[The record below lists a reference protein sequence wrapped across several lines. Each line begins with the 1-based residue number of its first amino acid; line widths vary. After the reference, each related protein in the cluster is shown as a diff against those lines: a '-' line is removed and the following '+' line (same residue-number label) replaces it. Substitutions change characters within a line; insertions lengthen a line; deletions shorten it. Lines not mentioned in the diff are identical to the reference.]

1 MPWIL
6 LFLPLIV
13 AAVNQLVLRK
23 SAGSCRLVS
32 TASAVA
38 TLVISFLLLG
48 KNRHRFAFDWA
59 TIGDFN
65 LEIGIQL
72 DRLSTGMMIVV
83 TGIGVLVHIFS
94 LAYMKDD
101 EAKARYF
108 TGLSLFMFSMT
119 GIVLANNFIMTF
131 IFWELVGLSSYLLI
145 GHWYQKDSAAD
156 AAKKAF
162 LCNRVGDFGFM
173 IGILMLWGITG
184 TLAFDGMER
193 RGTFQAANAPIF
205 TATLS
210 AAVLCIF
217 CGAVGKSAQLPLHV
231 WLPDAM
237 EGPTPVSALIHAA
250 TMVAAGVYML
260 FRVQLSLGFEV
271 FDRLPASTVIAW
283 TGGITAL
290 VAALMATQQDDI
302 KRVLAYSTLSQL
314 GYMVMAVGLVAGE
327 AGMFHLFTHA
337 WFKALL
343 FLGSGAVIYACHHE
357 QDIWKMGG
365 LLKKMPITGIT
376 FAHRHSP
383 HSSPCPVTSGFFSKE
398 EILEAAHEKQPILF
412 WIAAFVA
419 VLTPFYMTRLFV
431 VAFLGKPRSDNADH
445 AHEVGPLMFVPL
457 VILAVLALVAGLPFV
472 ARHSLPPTAPRRSSS
487 STSDFAHPGSPSS
500 RSSLG
505 VGRRL
510 RPLQR
515 QGQGP
520 ALHPAAPQNRFYID
534 GFYDNFL
541 VRYFQDAFAAIVHFF
556 DEFLINGL
564 LVGGLSRGAA
574 SFGNLFRKVQSG
586 NLQGYAFAFGLGV
599 ILVIYFTVFSN
610 WTAKFI
616 PPESSSKLSHARPP
630 RLPPDPRL
638 HRDPARR
645 ARPAH
650 RHRRVRGQSRARP
663 LRRVLLEMLLLVL
676 LRCRF
681 LKNPRS
687 TSPSVSPMA

>member
-1 MPWIL
+1 MNPAWIL
-6 LFLPLIV
+6 LFLPFAV
-13 AAVNQLVLRK
+13 AAACQLVLRK
-23 SAGSCRLVS
+23 SALVPLVS
-32 TASAVA
+32 TASAAA

-48 KNRHRFAFDWA
+48 KNETHSFNWA
-59 TIGDFN
+59 TIGDFSI
-65 LEIGIQL
+65 EIGIKL
-72 DRLSTGMMIVV
+72 DQLSTGMMIVV
-83 TGIGVLVHIFS
+83 TGVGLLVHVFS

-101 EAKARYF
+101 SAKNRYF

-145 GHWYQKDSAAD
+145 GHWYQKESAAD

-173 IGILMLWGITG
+173 VGILMLWGITG
-184 TLAFDGMER
+184 HLAFDQMKGGLEA
-193 RGTFQAANAPIF
+193 FQTANPAIF
-205 TATLS
+205 TGVLS

-260 FRVQLSLGFEV
+260 FRLQFSLGFEV
-271 FDRLPASTVIAW
+271 FEGLAASTIIAW
-283 TGGITAL
+283 TGGLTAL

-376 FAHRHSP
+376 FAIGFAALIAVP
-383 HSSPCPVTSGFFSKE
+383 FTSGFFSKE
-398 EILEAAHEKQPILF
+398 LILEAAFEKHKFLF
-412 WIAAFVA
+412 WIAVFVA

-431 VAFLGKPRSDNADH
+431 VAFLGKAKSENADH

-457 VILAVLALVAGLPFV
+457 AILAVLGLTAGFPFV
-472 ARHSLPPTAPRRSSS
+472 AGNLAPALP
-487 STSDFAHPGSPSS
+487 AHAGEFHLNFLFWI
-500 RSSLG
+500 SLG
-505 VGRRL
+505 ALVIGAGGGFL
-510 RPLQR
+510 LYAGKEKDPVSIPLFR
-515 QGQGP
+515 
-520 ALHPAAPQNRFYID
+520 NRFYID
-534 GFYDNFL
+534 GIYDNFL
-541 VRYFQDAFAAIVHFF
+541 VRYFQDAFAAIIAFF
-556 DEFLINGL
+556 DELVINGL
-564 LVGGLSRGAA
+564 IVGGFSRAA
-574 SFGNLFRKVQSG
+574 ESTGNLFRKVQSG
-586 NLQGYAFAFGLGV
+586 SLQGYAFAFGIGV
-599 ILVIYFTVFSN
+599 ILVVYY
-610 WTAKFI
+610 TAF
-616 PPESSSKLSHARPP
+616 
-630 RLPPDPRL
+630 
-638 HRDPARR
+638 
-645 ARPAH
+645 
-650 RHRRVRGQSRARP
+650 
-663 LRRVLLEMLLLVL
+663 
-676 LRCRF
+676 
-681 LKNPRS
+681 
-687 TSPSVSPMA
+687 